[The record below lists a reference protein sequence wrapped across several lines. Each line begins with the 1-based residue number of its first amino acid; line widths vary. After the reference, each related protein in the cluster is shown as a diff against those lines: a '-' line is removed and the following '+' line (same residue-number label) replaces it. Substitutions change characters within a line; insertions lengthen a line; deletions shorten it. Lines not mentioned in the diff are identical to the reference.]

1 MPASDVAR
9 HFDVSVRAVFKWVAA
24 FYDGGQNAL
33 LAREGAGRP
42 PKVSPDQLRWIA
54 DTVRDRTVVRATGQ
68 RVSVQM
74 LSAVGM
80 GGQLQFMLHAG
91 LVNAAAFRTFLEQ
104 LMLGA
109 TQPIF
114 LVVDGHSIN
123 KAKLVSEYV
132 ASTNGMLELH
142 FLPPYS
148 PQHSP
153 DEQVW
158 KSVKERVA
166 KQKPLDKISLRRL
179 IQAALE
185 RLQTLSEIVQGFF
198 RHSDCARTI

>member
-1 MPASDVAR
+1 M
-9 HFDVSVRAVFKWVAA
+9 VS
-24 FYDGGQNAL
+24 
-33 LAREGAGRP
+33 E
-42 PKVSPDQLRWIA
+42 
-54 DTVRDRTVVRATGQ
+54 RATGYF
-68 RVSVQM
+68 RSMPLGLEARLTRGARSGSARADGRGMASVE
-74 LSAVGM
+74 
-80 GGQLQFMLHAG
+80 G
-91 LVNAAAFRTFLEQ
+91 LVSAAVFRTFLEQ

-114 LVVDGHSIN
+114 LVVDGHSIH

-148 PQHSP
+148 PQLNP

-179 IQAALE
+179 IQGALE
-185 RLQTLSEIVQGFF
+185 RLQTLPEIVRGFF
-198 RHSDCARTI
+198 RHPDCARTI